1 MGFLWSRII
10 CEMNKPDDISELA
23 MTSEF
28 AEVLTSFSTISQEKR
43 HAALPSWSFPSC
55 CQFEADL

>member
-1 MGFLWSRII
+1 MGFLWTRII
-10 CEMNKPDDISELA
+10 CEIDKQDAVSDLA

-43 HAALPSWSFPSC
+43 HETLPSWYLACPISV
-55 CQFEADL
+55 

>member
-10 CEMNKPDDISELA
+10 CEMHKSDDVSELA

-43 HAALPSWSFPSC
+43 HAALPSWSFP
-55 CQFEADL
+55 LLLTN